1 MKLLTAAFFGSVL
14 MFLGVALGALGS
26 HALQG
31 KITQDALQSFMIS
44 IRYMLFHGLALL
56 FLRALPFIAEPK
68 KERIALLLVV
78 GIFLFSGSI
87 LLLATKALHGLNLN
101 WLGPITPI
109 GGMFLLVAW
118 GYVSLLLGKAL
129 LN

>member
-118 GYVSLLLGKAL
+118 GYVSFLLGKVL